1 MSNNISQKL
10 NQIRSWMESKNLDA
24 FIIPHDD
31 EYMSEYLP
39 PQNERLEWATG
50 FNGSAGV
57 AVVTMDKAAIFVD
70 GRYTVQVRNQVDAD
84 YFEIK
89 HLIENPYLKWIES
102 NIDSNGK
109 IGYDSKLHTNNW
121 LKNSKKTLKNG
132 HLFTALED
140 NPIDLNWEN
149 RPEAKADK
157 AILLDEKYSGK
168 SCQTKRSEI
177 ADKLKKNKL
186 DGALITALDSICWL
200 LNIRGSD
207 VPCNPVLLS
216 HAMIYSNSDVDLFIE
231 ESKIP
236 EGFENHMGSGV
247 NVFSSEEL
255 KSRISNQSGKKIGFD
270 MNKGNS
276 WLSDCMK
283 SSGAEVVHFMD
294 PCTLPKSC
302 KNKVE
307 AQGMRDCH
315 IRDGV
320 AVSKFLAWIDRQVAD
335 GKLLDEGE
343 LSDKLEDFRK
353 QSDKFMGISFD
364 TISAVAGNAA
374 MCHYNHTNQEVPG
387 KMEMDS
393 IYLVDSG
400 GQYLD
405 GTTDI
410 TRTIAIG
417 NPSDSAKKAFTLVLK
432 GHIALGQAVF
442 PKGTSG
448 MQLDPLARQFLWQH
462 GMDYDHGTGH
472 GVGHFLNVHEG
483 PQGIGKKGSAVPLEN
498 GMVISNE
505 PGYYETDTFGFRCEN
520 LVLVVDKESSG
531 NLETLGF
538 EDLTMVPFDKNLL
551 DIKLMNDSEIE
562 WLNDYHQ
569 KVWDKISPYLSGED
583 LDWLKTQTEKI

>member
-1 MSNNISQKL
+1 MDNKISQKL
-10 NQIRSWMESKNLDA
+10 NQIRSWMESKKIDA

-57 AVVTMDKAAIFVD
+57 AVVTIDKAAIFVD
-70 GRYTVQVRNQVDAD
+70 GRYTVQVGNQVDRK

-89 HLIENPYLKWIES
+89 HLIENPYLKWIEA
-102 NIDSNGK
+102 NIDSEGK

-121 LKNSKKTLKNG
+121 LESSKKILNNG
-132 HLFTALED
+132 HLFIAIED
-140 NPIDLNWEN
+140 NPIDINWEN
-149 RPEAKADK
+149 RPKKIVDK

-168 SCQTKRSEI
+168 SCESKRNDI
-177 ADKLKKNKL
+177 AKKIKDNNL
-186 DGALITALDSICWL
+186 DGVLITALDSICWL
-200 LNIRGSD
+200 LNIRGND

-216 HAMIYSNSDVDLFIE
+216 HLMIYSNSDVDLFIE

-236 EGFENHMGSGV
+236 EGFDLHVGFGV
-247 NVFSSEEL
+247 NVFSMNEL
-255 KSRISNQSGKKIGFD
+255 KSRISSHSGKKIGYD
-270 MNKGNS
+270 MNKGNL
-276 WLSDCMK
+276 WLFDCMK
-283 SSGAEVVHFMD
+283 SSGAKVTHFID
-294 PCTLPKSC
+294 PCTLPKAC

-315 IRDGV
+315 VRDAV
-320 AVSKFLAWIDRQVAD
+320 AVSKFLAWIERKVTN
-335 GKLLDEGE
+335 GKLLDEGA

-353 QSDKFMGISFD
+353 QGDKFMGISFD

-374 MCHYNHTNQEVPG
+374 MCHYKHSNEDIPA
-387 KMEMDS
+387 KMKMNS

-405 GTTDI
+405 GTTDV

-417 NPSDSAKKAFTLVLK
+417 KPSDSAKKAFTLVLK
-432 GHIALGQAVF
+432 GHIALGRAIF
-442 PKGTSG
+442 PEGTSG
-448 MQLDPLARQFLWQH
+448 MQLDPLARQFLWQY

-472 GVGHFLNVHEG
+472 GVGSFLNVHEG
-483 PQGIGKKGSAVPLEN
+483 PQGIGKKGSKVPLRN

-505 PGYYETDTFGFRCEN
+505 PGYYEADTYGFRCEN
-520 LVLVVDKESSG
+520 LVLVIDKKSPGSL
-531 NLETLGF
+531 NTLGF

-551 DIKLMNDSEIE
+551 DLDMMNDLEIE

-569 KVWDKISPYLSGED
+569 KVWDKISPSLLGKD
-583 LDWLKTQTEKI
+583 LEWLKTQTEKI